1 MWCINTSTKITT
13 NRNEPLKNAICVF
26 GYFPVRDH
34 LSAHSVIPAKAGIQ
48 PSRVESRSSHTTDSV
63 GSSWARHLP
72 PQV

>member
-48 PSRVESRSSHTTDSV
+48 PSRVE
-63 GSSWARHLP
+63 
-72 PQV
+72 